1 MKSGVNTLA
10 VEIHQSGRGSSDI
23 SFDCSLSGETS
34 AVAQTKRVDTPE
46 IKITPSGD
54 VQLTAFLNAA
64 ATTIADPIVIT
75 EINFA
80 SAPEADSDDWIEL
93 YNRTA
98 TAIDLTGWQFTDGA
112 GHAYPFPADTVL
124 WPNSYLVLCQDRI
137 KFKAVH
143 PDVKNRLG
151 NLGFGLSGEGESLR
165 VLDPKNKIVD
175 RVDYRSVAPWP
186 QTARG
191 TGYTIELM
199 DVSSDNNLGK
209 NWRAVTLYGTPG
221 TRRQ

>member
-1 MKSGVNTLA
+1 MRHT
-10 VEIHQSGRGSSDI
+10 
-23 SFDCSLSGETS
+23 
-34 AVAQTKRVDTPE
+34 
-46 IKITPSGD
+46 
-54 VQLTAFLNAA
+54 
-64 ATTIADPIVIT
+64 TTIADPIVIT
-75 EINFA
+75 EINFK

-112 GHAYPFPADTVL
+112 GHAYAFPPDTVL
-124 WPNSYLVLCQDRI
+124 WPDSYLVLCQDKI

-151 NLGFGLSGEGESLR
+151 NLGFGLGSEGESLR
-165 VLDPKNKIVD
+165 VLDPKNRVVD

-186 QTARG
+186 QTAGG

-199 DVSSDNNLGK
+199 DVSSDNNRGE
-209 NWRAVTLYGTPG
+209 NWRAVSLFGTPG
-221 TRRQ
+221 TAHK

>member
-1 MKSGVNTLA
+1 LKSGVNTLA

-64 ATTIADPIVIT
+64 ATTVADPIIIT

-80 SAPEADSDDWIEL
+80 SATEADSDDWIEL

-98 TAIDLTGWQFTDGA
+98 TAIDLTGWQLTDGA
-112 GHAYPFPADTVL
+112 GHAYAFPADTVL
-124 WPNSYLVLCQDRI
+124 WPDSYLVLCQDRI
-137 KFKAVH
+137 KFKAIH
-143 PDVKNRLG
+143 PYVKDRLG

-165 VLDPKNKIVD
+165 VLDPRNKVVD

-199 DVSSDNNLGK
+199 DIFRDNNLGN
-209 NWRAVTLYGTPG
+209 NWRALTPLGTPG
-221 TRRQ
+221 EAHK